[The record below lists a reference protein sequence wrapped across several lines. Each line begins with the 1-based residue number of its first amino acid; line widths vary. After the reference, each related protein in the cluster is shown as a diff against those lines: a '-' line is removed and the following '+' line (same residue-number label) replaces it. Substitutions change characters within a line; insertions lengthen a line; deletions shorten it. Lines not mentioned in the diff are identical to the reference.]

1 MVIGYCSCRIHERDQ
16 TIGVRF
22 ELFPRIFCSGSGPQG
37 ASRLRSGGVELIDS
51 FSGPHSLQDL
61 IFESDAFGVI
71 FLESRFRGFGVRG
84 NRPDINVA
92 VADVPAFL
100 AVVLQ
105 SAAGEFGHA
114 SIRAHLV
121 DG

>member
-1 MVIGYCSCRIHERDQ
+1 MVIGYCSCRIQERDQ

-37 ASRLRSGGVELIDS
+37 ASRLRSGGVELLTP
-51 FSGPHSLQDL
+51 SGAR
-61 IFESDAFGVI
+61 ISDAFRVI
-71 FLESRFRGFGVRG
+71 FLESCFRGVGVRG
-84 NRPDINVA
+84 NRPGMNVA

-114 SIRAHLV
+114 SIRAPLV

>member
-1 MVIGYCSCRIHERDQ
+1 M
-16 TIGVRF
+16 T
-22 ELFPRIFCSGSGPQG
+22 PSG
-37 ASRLRSGGVELIDS
+37 A
-51 FSGPHSLQDL
+51 PHSLQDL

-71 FLESRFRGFGVRG
+71 FLESCFRGVGVRG
-84 NRPDINVA
+84 NRPDMNVA

-100 AVVLQ
+100 VVVLQ